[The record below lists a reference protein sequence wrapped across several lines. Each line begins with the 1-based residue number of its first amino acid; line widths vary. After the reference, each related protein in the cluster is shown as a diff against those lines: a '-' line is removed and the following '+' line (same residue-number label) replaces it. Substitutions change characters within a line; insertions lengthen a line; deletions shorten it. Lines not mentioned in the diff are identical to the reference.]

1 MRPDQKKSGWLDDDL
16 GDRHHSIIAW
26 TQCCFTK
33 RGSFRASRF
42 CSIYYRKGSS
52 SVYFVTRTCTY
63 LSISIYISWYDTH
76 IYIYSYLCIKP
87 IWNCIAST
95 PHKLMAGTLQ
105 NDGIFDDFR
114 LHKIGVPCW
123 IFGACPESNNYS
135 TWKLDGWADE
145 EICSL
150 LGGDGT
156 KPPIFRSAELPI
168 SFQGMENEHFISYFF
183 LTVVFD
189 SVWKNQR
196 IKHHQKS
203 HRKPWGPTDH
213 CPRCRR
219 DQKMAFWYFERQRF
233 DWRYT
238 HLFPRNHENPH
249 DYGRVKFQQVSQ
261 QLKVGFWNRS
271 QVSNLM

>member
-123 IFGACPESNNYS
+123 IFGVCPESNNYS

-150 LGGDGT
+150 LGGGRDKTAYFQIGGIDHQFSGDGKWT
-156 KPPIFRSAELPI
+156 LHFIFLSYRSFRFGLKESTNQTSPKIPSKTLRPDRPLSKVPPRPENGVLIFWKAKIWLEIHPFVSTEPWKPPWLWEGKVSTSI
-168 SFQGMENEHFISYFF
+168 STTQSW
-183 LTVVFD
+183 L
-189 SVWKNQR
+189 
-196 IKHHQKS
+196 
-203 HRKPWGPTDH
+203 
-213 CPRCRR
+213 
-219 DQKMAFWYFERQRF
+219 
-233 DWRYT
+233 
-238 HLFPRNHENPH
+238 
-249 DYGRVKFQQVSQ
+249 
-261 QLKVGFWNRS
+261 LK
-271 QVSNLM
+271 